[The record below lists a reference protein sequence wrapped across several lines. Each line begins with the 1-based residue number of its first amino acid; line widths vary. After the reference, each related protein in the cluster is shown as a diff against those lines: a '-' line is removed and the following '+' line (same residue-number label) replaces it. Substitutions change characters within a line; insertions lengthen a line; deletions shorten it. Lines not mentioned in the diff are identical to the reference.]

1 MAVRDISQVDEE
13 DFDEVPDGAE
23 AKKTEE
29 PLPSDEALTLEAEA
43 EAQPTAPAGD
53 GENEIVVVD
62 EDTMTLINTET
73 GEVVGY
79 ADLPPEDLGDVDLAK
94 WIGEKRAW
102 HKGKLE
108 GFKAE
113 KQTWIDIIN
122 KRYDT
127 QIKRHESAIKW
138 FDTTYYQFLFDL
150 ARKLIGAGKKR
161 SVACGLLLL
170 KLRKTSAKVEILD
183 SDKAIKWLEG
193 AGVEEAVKTTK
204 SILVSMLPEE
214 LKAKL
219 VKPSNQEKTG
229 LAFNPGGEDQLK
241 IE

>member
-1 MAVRDISQVDEE
+1 MAVDIEEVRD
-13 DFDEVPDGAE
+13 DFEDEVPDGAE

-29 PLPSDEALTLEAEA
+29 LLPSDEA
-43 EAQPTAPAGD
+43 AQPTAPAGD

-102 HKGKLE
+102 HKGKAE
-108 GFKAE
+108 GLKAE
-113 KQTWIDIIN
+113 KQVWLDTIN

-127 QIKRHESAIKW
+127 QIKRHDSALKW
-138 FDTTYYQFLFDL
+138 FETTYYQFLFEL
-150 ARKLIGAGKKR
+150 AKRMIGAGKKR
-161 SVACGLLLL
+161 SVAVGLLLL
-170 KLRKTSAKVEILD
+170 KLRKTSAKTEVLD
-183 SDKAIKWLEG
+183 SEKAIAWLKG
-193 AGVEEAVKTTK
+193 AGLSEAVKTTE
-204 SILVSMLPEE
+204 SVLVSMLPDEV
-214 LKAKL
+214 KAKL
-219 VKPSNQEKTG
+219 TKPSNQAKTG